1 VHRDDLY
8 RLLVTS
14 VRDYAILVL
23 DPQGRILTWNEGAQ
37 QIKGYTADEIVGKE
51 FCVFYPPEEVRRGVP
66 AEALRIAAQEGRW
79 EAEGWR
85 VRKDGSRFWAN
96 VVITALVDAT
106 GTLVGSAKVTRDLSE
121 RKQAEEAIR
130 EAKDEAERAN
140 AAKSEFL
147 SRMSHELRTPLNAIL
162 GFAQLLDLDDVSPL
176 QHDNIAQ
183 ILKAGRHLLDLI
195 NEVLDLTRIE
205 TGHLTLSIEP
215 VAVAEVL
222 HEALVLIRPL
232 AGTHNVHL
240 GEVPAVSATTQV
252 LADQQ
257 RLKQVLLNLLAN
269 AVKYNRPGGTV
280 TLACR
285 PMTDDRLRLEVH
297 DTGLGIPPEKL
308 DRLFVPFERLGAEQ
322 TPVEGTGLGLALCKR
337 LVELMGGAIGVTS
350 TVGQGSTFWIDL
362 ACPTPVELHDVG
374 DAPALE
380 GATTGPAVPGAA
392 GTLLYI
398 EDNLSNLQ
406 LVEQLLRYRPG
417 VKLVAA
423 MQGRLGLELAREHQP
438 GLIVLDLHLPDLGGQ
453 EVLGCLRA
461 EARTAGIPV
470 VVLSADATPGQVAR
484 LRAAG
489 AAAYLT
495 KPLDVQQF
503 LGVVDDLMSHHS
515 LAHLH
520 LPSTS
525 FTDGSEEPNVEATT
539 QRQRVPR
546 RANG

>member
-1 VHRDDLY
+1 
-8 RLLVTS
+8 
-14 VRDYAILVL
+14 
-23 DPQGRILTWNEGAQ
+23 
-37 QIKGYTADEIVGKE
+37 
-51 FCVFYPPEEVRRGVP
+51 
-66 AEALRIAAQEGRW
+66 
-79 EAEGWR
+79 
-85 VRKDGSRFWAN
+85 VRKDGSRLWAN

-106 GTLVGSAKVTRDLSE
+106 GTLVGYAKVTRDLTE

-130 EAKDEAERAN
+130 AARDEAERAN

-176 QHDNIAQ
+176 QQDSIAQ
-183 ILKAGRHLLDLI
+183 ILKAGRHLLDLV

-205 TGHLTLSIEP
+205 TGHLALSIEP
-215 VAVAEVL
+215 VGVAQVL
-222 HEALVLIRPL
+222 QEARALIAPL
-232 AGTHNVHL
+232 ATAHHVHL
-240 GEVPAVSATTQV
+240 AEPPALSATTQV

-280 TLACR
+280 TLACH
-285 PMTDDRLRLEVH
+285 PTAADRLRLEVH
-297 DTGLGIPPEKL
+297 DTGPGIPSEQL
-308 DRLFVPFERLGAEQ
+308 ARLFMPFERLGAEQ
-322 TPVEGTGLGLALCKR
+322 TTVEGTGLGLALCKR

-350 TVGQGSTFWIDL
+350 TVGQGSTFWVEL
-362 ACPTPVELHDVG
+362 TCPTPVAPRPGE
-374 DAPALE
+374 DAPPLPAIAV
-380 GATTGPAVPGAA
+380 GAAVPGAA

-438 GLIVLDLHLPDLGGQ
+438 GLIVLDLHLPDLGGP
-453 EVLGCLRA
+453 EVLRCLRA

-495 KPLDVQQF
+495 KPLDVHQF
-503 LGVVDDLMSHHS
+503 LGVVDDLMGQG
-515 LAHLH
+515 ALH
-520 LPSTS
+520 
-525 FTDGSEEPNVEATT
+525 VA
-539 QRQRVPR
+539 
-546 RANG
+546 